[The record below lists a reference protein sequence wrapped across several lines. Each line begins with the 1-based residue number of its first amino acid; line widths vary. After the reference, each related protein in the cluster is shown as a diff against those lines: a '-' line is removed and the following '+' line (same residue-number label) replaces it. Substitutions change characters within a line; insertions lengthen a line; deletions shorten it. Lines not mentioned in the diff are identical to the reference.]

1 MILKNFL
8 IVITINLNMKIV
20 SGSSSLML
28 STRISEVM
36 GVPMVHR
43 EIKRFPDGE
52 CYVRIHENLDNEDI
66 VLVQNTHPDGNIIE
80 YLLLVDAIRQY
91 RIRSLTAVIPY
102 FGYGRQDKRFNEGEP
117 ISAKIMAEHLSE
129 NVDRIITVNLHNS
142 EIIKWFKVESKEIKA
157 EVEIA
162 RYFERF
168 KPDMVIS
175 PDKGSI
181 ERARFISQILGIPF
195 HAFQKRRIDSERVEI
210 ETGDIDVKNKVI
222 AIVDDVI
229 STGGTIA
236 TAAALL
242 KNKGA
247 SKVIV
252 GCVHG
257 LFVGNALQKMQM
269 NVDILFSTDTIE
281 NEKSVVTVAH
291 LIGDSLK

>member
-1 MILKNFL
+1 
-8 IVITINLNMKIV
+8 MKIV

-28 STRISEVM
+28 STRLSEVT
-36 GVPMVHR
+36 GFQMVHR

-52 CYVRIHENLDNEDI
+52 CYVRIHENLDNQEVI
-66 VLVQNTHPDGNIIE
+66 LIQNTHPDWNIIE

-91 RIRSLTAVIPY
+91 NVKRLITVVPY

-129 NVDRIITVNLHNS
+129 NVDKIITINLHNS
-142 EIIKWFKVESKEIKA
+142 EIIKWFKTEAIEIKA
-157 EVEIA
+157 EIELA
-162 RYFERF
+162 KYFEKF
-168 KPDMVIS
+168 KPDLIIS

-181 ERARFISQILGIPF
+181 ERAKFISGILGIPF
-195 HAFQKRRIDSERVEI
+195 HSFQKRRIDSERVEI
-210 ETGDIDVKNKVI
+210 ETGDIDVKNKTV

-242 KNKGA
+242 KSKGA

-269 NVDILFSTDTIE
+269 NVDILFSTDTVE
-281 NEKSVVTVAH
+281 NEKSLVTVSH
-291 LIGDSLK
+291 LISEYLK

>member
-1 MILKNFL
+1 MN
-8 IVITINLNMKIV
+8 TMKIV

-28 STRISEVM
+28 STRLSEIT
-36 GVPMVHR
+36 GFPMVHR
-43 EIKRFPDGE
+43 EVKRFPDGE
-52 CYVRIHENLDNEDI
+52 CYVRIHENLDGED
-66 VLVQNTHPDGNIIE
+66 VLLVQNTHPDGNIIE

-91 RIRSLTAVIPY
+91 RIKNLVAVIPY

-129 NVDRIITVNLHNS
+129 NVDKIITVNLHNP
-142 EIIKWFKVESKEIKA
+142 EITKWFKVETKEIKA

-162 RYFERF
+162 KYFEKF
-168 KPDMVIS
+168 QPDIIIS
-175 PDKGSI
+175 PDKGSV
-181 ERARFISQILGIPF
+181 ERAMFISRILGKPF
-195 HAFQKRRIDSERVEI
+195 HAFQKKRIDSERVEI
-210 ETGDIDVKNKVI
+210 DTGEIDVKGKTV

-236 TAAALL
+236 TAAAVL

-247 SKVIV
+247 AEVIV

-257 LFVGNALQKMQM
+257 LFVGNALQKMAM

-281 NEKSVVTVAH
+281 NERSVVTVAH
-291 LIGDSLK
+291 LIRDAIQ

>member
-1 MILKNFL
+1 MFL
-8 IVITINLNMKIV
+8 IMGIIWLFMKIV

-28 STRISEVM
+28 STRLSQVT
-36 GVPMVHR
+36 GFQMVHR

-52 CYVRIHENLDNEDI
+52 CYVRIHENLDNQEVI
-66 VLVQNTHPDGNIIE
+66 LIQNTHPDWNIIE

-91 RIRSLTAVIPY
+91 NVKRLITVVPY

-129 NVDRIITVNLHNS
+129 NVDKIITINLHNS
-142 EIIKWFKVESKEIKA
+142 EIIKWFRTEAIEIKA
-157 EVEIA
+157 EIELA
-162 RYFERF
+162 KYFEKF
-168 KPDMVIS
+168 KPDIIIS

-181 ERARFISQILGIPF
+181 ERAKFISGILGIPF
-195 HAFQKRRIDSERVEI
+195 HSFQKRRIDSERVEI
-210 ETGDIDVKNKVI
+210 ETGDIDVKNKTV

-242 KNKGA
+242 KSKGA

-269 NVDILFSTDTIE
+269 NVDILFSTDTVE
-281 NEKSVVTVAH
+281 NEKSLVTVSH
-291 LIGDSLK
+291 LISEYLK

>member
-1 MILKNFL
+1 
-8 IVITINLNMKIV
+8 MKIV

-28 STRISEVM
+28 STRLSEVT
-36 GVPMVHR
+36 GFQMVHR

-52 CYVRIHENLDNEDI
+52 CYVRIHENLDNQEI
-66 VLVQNTHPDGNIIE
+66 ILIQNTHPDWNIIE

-91 RIRSLTAVIPY
+91 NVKRLITVVPY

-129 NVDRIITVNLHNS
+129 NVDKIITINLHNS
-142 EIIKWFKVESKEIKA
+142 EIIKWFRTEAIEIKA
-157 EVEIA
+157 EIELA
-162 RYFERF
+162 KYFEKF
-168 KPDMVIS
+168 KPDLIIS

-181 ERARFISQILGIPF
+181 ERAKFISGILGIPF
-195 HAFQKRRIDSERVEI
+195 HSFQKRRIDSERVEI
-210 ETGDIDVKNKVI
+210 ETGDIDVKNKTV

-242 KNKGA
+242 KSKGA

-269 NVDILFSTDTIE
+269 NVDILFSTDTVE
-281 NEKSVVTVAH
+281 NEKSLVTVSH
-291 LIGDSLK
+291 LISEYLK

>member
-1 MILKNFL
+1 
-8 IVITINLNMKIV
+8 MKIV

-28 STRISEVM
+28 STRLSEIM

-91 RIRSLTAVIPY
+91 KIRSLTAVIPY

>member
-1 MILKNFL
+1 
-8 IVITINLNMKIV
+8 MKIV

-28 STRISEVM
+28 STRISEIT
-36 GVPMVHR
+36 GFPMVHR

-52 CYVRIHENLDNEDI
+52 CYVRIHENLDNEEVI
-66 VLVQNTHPDGNIIE
+66 LIQNTHPDTNIVE
-80 YLLLVDAIRQY
+80 YLLLVDAIRQFK
-91 RIRSLTAVIPY
+91 IKKLTAIIPY

-129 NVDRIITVNLHNS
+129 NVDKILTVNLHNS
-142 EIIKWFKVESKEIKA
+142 EIIKWFKADSMEIKA

-162 RYFERF
+162 KYFEKF
-168 KPDMVIS
+168 NPDIIIS
-175 PDKGSI
+175 PDKGSL
-181 ERARFISQILGIPF
+181 ERAKFISNMLGKPY
-195 HAFQKRRIDSERVEI
+195 HAFQKKRIDSERVQI
-210 ETGDIDVKNKVI
+210 DTGEIDVKNKVV
-222 AIVDDVI
+222 AMVDDVI

-236 TAAALL
+236 TAASIL
-242 KNKGA
+242 KNMGA

-269 NVDILFSTDTIE
+269 YVDILFSTDTVE

-291 LIGDSLK
+291 LIKNAIE

>member
-1 MILKNFL
+1 M
-8 IVITINLNMKIV
+8 ITINLNMKIV

-52 CYVRIHENLDNEDI
+52 CYVRIHENLDNQDI

-210 ETGDIDVKNKVI
+210 EAGDIDVKNKVI

>member
-1 MILKNFL
+1 
-8 IVITINLNMKIV
+8 MKIV

-52 CYVRIHENLDNEDI
+52 CYVRIHENLDNQDI

-281 NEKSVVTVAH
+281 NEKSVVTVAN

>member
-1 MILKNFL
+1 
-8 IVITINLNMKIV
+8 MKIV

-28 STRISEVM
+28 STRLSQVT
-36 GVPMVHR
+36 GFQMVHR

-52 CYVRIHENLDNEDI
+52 CYVRIHENLDNQEVI
-66 VLVQNTHPDGNIIE
+66 LIQNTHPDWNIIE

-91 RIRSLTAVIPY
+91 NVKRLITVVPY

-129 NVDRIITVNLHNS
+129 NVDKIITINLHNS
-142 EIIKWFKVESKEIKA
+142 EIIKWFKTEAIEIKA
-157 EVEIA
+157 EIELA
-162 RYFERF
+162 KYFEKF
-168 KPDMVIS
+168 KPDLIIS

-181 ERARFISQILGIPF
+181 ERAKFISGILGIPF
-195 HAFQKRRIDSERVEI
+195 HSFQKRRIDSERVEI
-210 ETGDIDVKNKVI
+210 ETGDIDVKNKTV

-242 KNKGA
+242 KSKGA

-269 NVDILFSTDTIE
+269 NVDILFSTDTVE
-281 NEKSVVTVAH
+281 NEKSLVTVSH
-291 LIGDSLK
+291 LISEYLK

>member
-1 MILKNFL
+1 MFL
-8 IVITINLNMKIV
+8 IMGIIWLSMKIV

-28 STRISEVM
+28 STRLSQVT
-36 GVPMVHR
+36 GFQMVHR

-52 CYVRIHENLDNEDI
+52 CYVRIHENLDNQEVI
-66 VLVQNTHPDGNIIE
+66 LIQNTHPDWNIIE

-91 RIRSLTAVIPY
+91 NVKRLITVVPY

-129 NVDRIITVNLHNS
+129 NVDKIITINLHNS
-142 EIIKWFKVESKEIKA
+142 EIIKWFKTEAIEIKA
-157 EVEIA
+157 EIELA
-162 RYFERF
+162 KYFEKF
-168 KPDMVIS
+168 KPDLIIS

-181 ERARFISQILGIPF
+181 ERAKFISGILGIPF
-195 HAFQKRRIDSERVEI
+195 HSFQKRRIDSERVEI
-210 ETGDIDVKNKVI
+210 ETGDIDVKNKTV

-242 KNKGA
+242 KSKGA

-269 NVDILFSTDTIE
+269 NVDILFSTDTVE
-281 NEKSVVTVAH
+281 NEKSLVTVSH
-291 LIGDSLK
+291 LISEYLK

>member
-1 MILKNFL
+1 MFL
-8 IVITINLNMKIV
+8 IMGIIWLSMKIV

-28 STRISEVM
+28 STRLSEVT
-36 GVPMVHR
+36 GFQMVHR

-52 CYVRIHENLDNEDI
+52 CYVRIHENLDNQEVI
-66 VLVQNTHPDGNIIE
+66 LIQNTHPDWNIIE

-91 RIRSLTAVIPY
+91 NVKRLITVVPY

-129 NVDRIITVNLHNS
+129 NVDKIITINLHNS
-142 EIIKWFKVESKEIKA
+142 EIIKWFKTEAIEIKA
-157 EVEIA
+157 EIELA
-162 RYFERF
+162 KYFEKF
-168 KPDMVIS
+168 KPDLIIS

-181 ERARFISQILGIPF
+181 ERAKFISGILGIPF
-195 HAFQKRRIDSERVEI
+195 HSFQKRRIDSERVEI
-210 ETGDIDVKNKVI
+210 ETGDIDVKNKTV

-242 KNKGA
+242 KSKGA

-269 NVDILFSTDTIE
+269 NVDILFSTDTVE
-281 NEKSVVTVAH
+281 NEKSLVTVSH
-291 LIGDSLK
+291 LISEYLK

>member
-1 MILKNFL
+1 MFL
-8 IVITINLNMKIV
+8 IMGIIWLFMKIV

-28 STRISEVM
+28 STRLSQVT
-36 GVPMVHR
+36 GFQMVHR

-52 CYVRIHENLDNEDI
+52 CYVRIHENLDNQEVI
-66 VLVQNTHPDGNIIE
+66 LIQNTHPDWNIIE

-91 RIRSLTAVIPY
+91 NVKRLITVVPY

-129 NVDRIITVNLHNS
+129 NVDKIITINLHNS
-142 EIIKWFKVESKEIKA
+142 EIIKWFKTEAIEIKA
-157 EVEIA
+157 EIELA
-162 RYFERF
+162 KYFEKF
-168 KPDMVIS
+168 KPDLIIS

-181 ERARFISQILGIPF
+181 ERAKFISGILGIPF
-195 HAFQKRRIDSERVEI
+195 HSFQKRRIDSERVEI
-210 ETGDIDVKNKVI
+210 ETGDIDVKNKTV

-242 KNKGA
+242 KSKGA

-269 NVDILFSTDTIE
+269 NVDILFSTDTVE
-281 NEKSVVTVAH
+281 NEKSLVTVSH
-291 LIGDSLK
+291 LISEYLK

>member
-1 MILKNFL
+1 
-8 IVITINLNMKIV
+8 MKIV

-28 STRISEVM
+28 SIRISEIT
-36 GVPMVHR
+36 GFPMVHR

-52 CYVRIHENLDNEDI
+52 CYVRIHENLDNEEVI
-66 VLVQNTHPDGNIIE
+66 LIQNTHPDTNIVE
-80 YLLLVDAIRQY
+80 YLLLVDAIRQFK
-91 RIRSLTAVIPY
+91 IKKLTAIIPY

-129 NVDRIITVNLHNS
+129 NVDKILTVNLHNS
-142 EIIKWFKVESKEIKA
+142 EIIKWFKADSMEIKA

-162 RYFERF
+162 KYFEKF
-168 KPDMVIS
+168 NPDIIIS
-175 PDKGSI
+175 PDKGSL
-181 ERARFISQILGIPF
+181 ERAKFISNMLGKPY
-195 HAFQKRRIDSERVEI
+195 HAFQKKRIDSERVQI
-210 ETGDIDVKNKVI
+210 DTGEIDVKNKVV
-222 AIVDDVI
+222 AMVDDVI

-236 TAAALL
+236 TAASIL
-242 KNKGA
+242 KNMGA

-269 NVDILFSTDTIE
+269 HVDILFSTDTVE

-291 LIGDSLK
+291 LIKNAIE